1 MNGLISMYFAV
12 DIYSAQRIKSNILE
26 IIALKL
32 TEPINYPQRMKPFH
46 FGCELLQYLEAKMS
60 SLHTYL
66 T

>member
-1 MNGLISMYFAV
+1 MYFAV
-12 DIYSAQRIKSNILE
+12 DIYSAQRIKSNRLE
-26 IIALKL
+26 MIALKF

-46 FGCELLQYLEAKMS
+46 LGRELLHYPEAKMS